1 MSVNPQYEIETAL
14 QHLQHGSSPPWN
26 WSVQVFDR
34 LASTNSTL
42 WEVIDGGAAPGKA
55 IMAIQ
60 QTAGRGQ
67 WGRQWVSP
75 IGGLYL
81 SAFWPPNIPAVEVAQ
96 LTLCSAWGLAIALR
110 ECGIPVRLKWLN
122 DLMVEGRKLGGILTE
137 TRVKRGIV
145 THAVVGVG
153 INWTN
158 PVPETGITVQ
168 EICSDQKSSAN
179 CPTLA
184 MLAATVLQGLARG
197 WQRCQQSGIEAI
209 VPEYEALL
217 VNLGQSIAWE
227 GRSGQV
233 AGVEPNGNLRVC
245 WNAQTGES
253 QSFPPGSLSLGYPID
268 ANDRK
273 SR

>member
-1 MSVNPQYEIETAL
+1 MKIDRSQQIETELHQL
-14 QHLQHGSSPPWN
+14 QSGSSSPWN
-26 WSVQVFDR
+26 ISVQVFDR

-42 WEVIDGGAAPGKA
+42 WEAIDGGAAAGTA
-55 IMAIQ
+55 IVAAQ

-67 WGRQWVSP
+67 WGHQWVSP

-81 SAFWPPNIPAVEVAQ
+81 SAFWTPQIPAAQVAQ
-96 LTLCSAWGLAIALR
+96 LTLCSAWGMAIALR
-110 ECGIPVRLKWLN
+110 EQGLPVRLKWLN
-122 DLMVEGRKLGGILTE
+122 DLIYGGRKLGGILTE

-153 INWTN
+153 INWGN

-168 EICSDQKSSAN
+168 AICGDRENAAN
-179 CPTLA
+179 VPTLEK
-184 MLAATVLQGLARG
+184 LAAIVLHGLARG
-197 WQRCQQSGIEAI
+197 WQHLQQSGIEAI

-217 VNLGQSIAWE
+217 VNLGQTIEWE
-227 GRSGQV
+227 GRSGAV
-233 AGVEPNGNLRVC
+233 AGVEPNGHLRVY
-245 WNAQTGES
+245 WNDRAGETH
-253 QSFPPGSLSLGYPID
+253 SFPPGSLSLGYPID